1 MVFLIHFAPLLLFY
15 PASLVAFSILMVK
28 VAAVFFPSKEI
39 QRWSVKVSSAEG
51 TFESAYQFVFMFFIW
66 LHGGQCELFS
76 MLTSLLM
83 IAKSRVEKHLM
94 ASTNPMDEAKDVRER
109 AFLLAFYLPTF
120 LVTTIFRLTSL
131 AVIFACLA
139 PLPDPL
145 LSFYLYGFYYFVYG
159 TTLYVIV
166 NICAMG
172 CPNISSMSLLERG
185 HAVTGEVWLYI
196 FVISVQNSHLVI

>member
-1 MVFLIHFAPLLLFY
+1 MPERVGKENVSKMKRFVDRIFSRAHATLHFA
-15 PASLVAFSILMVK
+15 
-28 VAAVFFPSKEI
+28 
-39 QRWSVKVSSAEG
+39 VSC

-109 AFLLAFYLPTF
+109 AFLLAFFLPTF
-120 LVTTIFRLTSL
+120 LITTIFRLTSL

-196 FVISVQNSHLVI
+196 FVIFA

>member
-1 MVFLIHFAPLLLFY
+1 MIFAIHFAPLLLFY

-120 LVTTIFRLTSL
+120 LITTIFRLTSL

-185 HAVTGEVWLYI
+185 HAVTGKVHHDF
-196 FVISVQNSHLVI
+196 FVTSVQNSHSNI